1 MKGKIMRRGAAL
13 LLAALL
19 LGSLAACG
27 GEGETSST
35 VTSRQVASHTVDVIA
50 EATEGRMTGVDVHI
64 GQSIEE
70 VEAMYDLGDETAD
83 EDTDAEEETSGSDTT
98 SAEELPPLYVDEGET
113 MVQMQT
119 DNGNILYC
127 YRKSMEDEGIAMIAT
142 RGINVYDFEIGIT
155 MPDDVRNVI
164 AAEPEESVPTADD
177 LFFLPEVPEDCLRL
191 RYTAGTRQVD
201 FYFVD
206 EFLSAVTLCEP
217 QWWDVDDAV
226 SSQPSDSSSDAGDT
240 SEAADADTSEA
251 A

>member
-19 LGSLAACG
+19 LTSLAACG
-27 GEGETSST
+27 GEGDTTST

-50 EATEGRMTGVDVHI
+50 EATAGRMTGVDVHI
-64 GQSIEE
+64 GQPIEE
-70 VEAMYDLGDETAD
+70 VEAMYDLGDDAAPSD
-83 EDTDAEEETSGSDTT
+83 EGTDEEASGSDTT
-98 SAEELPPLYVDEGET
+98 SAEPLPPLYMDEGES
-113 MVQMQT
+113 MVQMST
-119 DNGNILYC
+119 GEIAY
-127 YRKSMEDEGIAMIAT
+127 YYKKSMADAGISMIVSLTDA
-142 RGINVYDFEIGIT
+142 YDFEIGIT

-164 AAEPEESVPTADD
+164 AAEPEESVPTADE
-177 LFFLPEVPEDCLRL
+177 LFFLPEVPADCLRL
-191 RYTAGTRQVD
+191 RYTAGTRRVD

-226 SSQPSDSSSDAGDT
+226 SSQSSDSSSDAGDT
-240 SEAADADTSEA
+240 SEEADADTSEA